1 VRHARIH
8 PVACIGA
15 FIFLFS
21 ARPATATIHYR
32 ISLKN
37 PEQHSF
43 QVTMSIP
50 HPASGVIVAIPAW
63 NALYQVR
70 DFAYRVHDVEA
81 DSASESGTPGEKL
94 PIREIDKQTWKIA
107 EGQGASRSAPS
118 SWTVRYSIVW
128 DDPGPF
134 NSQLNAK
141 HAFVNFAE
149 ILMYIPDRRSE
160 ETTVEFDDVPSGWRA
175 AAELPTDSTP
185 NSFSAS
191 SYDAL
196 VDAPVEIGKFEE
208 FGFDESGARFRVVV
222 DGKGWRRDRLEDSL
236 RAITSY
242 ELKLMGGPPF
252 HEYTFFF
259 HIGPYP
265 EAGGGGMEHAN
276 CTAIGAGSVEG
287 ASAIAAHEFFHA
299 WNVKRIRPQTL
310 EPVDF
315 TKEQYTRALWFAE
328 GVTSTYAAYTLERSG
343 LWPKEKF
350 YADLAAQISELDS
363 RPARQWQSVEESSLD
378 AWLEKYDEYRQPD
391 RSISY
396 YNKGQIV
403 GEMLDLAIRDVT
415 DNRKSLDDVMRGM
428 NDEYAKKG
436 KFYDDSD
443 GIRAVAEEVAGINLA
458 DFFERFVAGT
468 DEIPYDRF
476 LAPAGLELKVDTVK
490 IAELGFW
497 TTGGRSSGSSPAVS
511 QVVPGTAAEAAGL
524 LAGDVLLQLNG
535 GAVPGYLRGW
545 VRQRSP
551 GEMVK
556 LRVQR
561 DDKEMEI
568 SFGLGSNEVKKYSI
582 SEISHVTEKQKRIR
596 EGWLRGSVN

>member
-1 VRHARIH
+1 MSNRPMCR
-8 PVACIGA
+8 
-15 FIFLFS
+15 LFWLGTFALLFA
-21 ARPATATIHYR
+21 ARPTSATIHYK
-32 ISLKN
+32 ISLKS

-43 QVTMSIP
+43 QVTITIP
-50 HPASGVIVAIPAW
+50 QPASAMTVAIPAW

-70 DFAYRVHDVEA
+70 DFAYRIRDVEA
-81 DSASESGTPGEKL
+81 RSSSESGTPGEKM
-94 PIREIDKQTWKIA
+94 PIRKVDKQSWEIRATQSSDPH
-107 EGQGASRSAPS
+107 GLS

-141 HAFVNFAE
+141 HAFINFAE
-149 ILMYIPDRRSE
+149 VLMYIPGRRDE
-160 ETTVEFDDVPSGWRA
+160 DTAVEFEDVPAGWRA
-175 AAELPTDSTP
+175 AAELPAGAMP
-185 NSFSAS
+185 NSFLAS
-191 SYDAL
+191 SYDTL

-208 FGFDESGARFRVVV
+208 FEFDEGGARFRVVV
-222 DGKGWRRDRLEDSL
+222 DAKSWRRDRLEDAL
-236 RAITSY
+236 HHITSY

-259 HIGPYP
+259 HIGLYP

-276 CTAIGAGSVEG
+276 CTAIGSGSVEG

-350 YADLAAQISELDS
+350 YTDLAMQISDLDS
-363 RPARQWQSVEESSLD
+363 RPARLWQSVEESSLD

-403 GEMLDLAIRDVT
+403 GEMLDLAIRDAT
-415 DNRKSLDDVMRGM
+415 DNRKSLDDVMRRM
-428 NDEYAKKG
+428 NEEYANKG
-436 KFYDDSD
+436 KFYDDSN
-443 GIRAVAEEVAGINLA
+443 GVRAVAEEVAGTSLA
-458 DFFERFVAGT
+458 DFFLHFVAGT
-468 DEIPYDRF
+468 DEIPYDKF
-476 LAPAGLELKVDTVK
+476 LSAAGLEMKVELHKTSD
-490 IAELGFW
+490 LGFW
-497 TTGGRSSGSSPAVS
+497 TGRASGAVVAVAQVAPGSS
-511 QVVPGTAAEAAGL
+511 AETAGL
-524 LAGDVLLQLNG
+524 LPGDVLLQVNG
-535 GAVPGYLRGW
+535 ENMPVYLPVW
-545 VRQRSP
+545 VRQHSP
-551 GEMVK
+551 GEIIN

-561 DDKEMEI
+561 DGKEMDI
-568 SFGLGSNEVKKYSI
+568 SFALGSKDMKNYSI
-582 SEISHVTEKQKRIR
+582 SEISHASDRQKQIR
-596 EGWLRGSVN
+596 EGWLRGTVN

>member
-1 VRHARIH
+1 MSNKQLHR
-8 PVACIGA
+8 VACLGA
-15 FIFLFS
+15 FVFLFV
-21 ARPATATIHYR
+21 ARPAAATIHYK

-37 PEQHSF
+37 PEQHCF
-43 QVTMSIP
+43 QVSMTIP
-50 HPASGVIVAIPAW
+50 HPANGMTVAIPAW

-70 DFAYRVHDVEA
+70 DFAYRVRDVEA
-81 DSASESGTPGEKL
+81 SSDTESGVLGEKL
-94 PIREIDKQTWKIA
+94 QIRKTDKQTWAIRAA
-107 EGQGASRSAPS
+107 ENANSGGASA
-118 SWTVRYSIVW
+118 WTVRYSIVW
-128 DDPGPF
+128 DEPGPF

-160 ETTVEFDDVPSGWRA
+160 DATVEFEDVPASWRA
-175 AAELPTDSTP
+175 AAELPAGSTP

-191 SYDAL
+191 SYDTL

-208 FGFDESGARFRVVV
+208 FGFDEGGAHFRVVV
-222 DGKGWRRDRLEDSL
+222 DAKDWRRDRLEDSL
-236 RAITSY
+236 RHITSY
-242 ELKLMGGPPF
+242 ELKLMGGAPF

-259 HIGPYP
+259 HVGPYP

-287 ASAIAAHEFFHA
+287 ASAIAAHEFFHV

-350 YADLAAQISELDS
+350 YADLASQISELDS
-363 RPARQWQSVEESSLD
+363 RPARLWQSVEESSLD
-378 AWLEKYDEYRQPD
+378 AWLEKYDDYRQPD

-403 GEMLDLAIRDVT
+403 GEMLDLSIRDVT
-415 DNRKSLDDVMRGM
+415 DNRKSLDDVMRRM

-443 GIRAVAEEVAGINLA
+443 GVRAVAEDVSGTNLA
-458 DFFERFVAGT
+458 DFFQRYVAGT
-468 DEIPYDRF
+468 DEVPYEKF
-476 LAPAGLELKVDTVK
+476 LASAGLELKVDTLKV
-490 IAELGFW
+490 AELGFW
-497 TTGGRSSGSSPAVS
+497 TAGGRSSSSETTVS
-511 QVVPGTAAEAAGL
+511 QVVPGSSAETAGL
-524 LAGDVLLQLNG
+524 VAGDVLLQLNG
-535 GAVPGYLRGW
+535 DNVPGSLMRW
-545 VRQRSP
+545 ARQHSP
-551 GEMVK
+551 GETVK
-556 LRVQR
+556 LRVRR
-561 DDKEMEI
+561 DNKELDI
-568 SFGLGSNEVKKYSI
+568 SFALGTNEMRKYSI
-582 SEISHVTEKQKRIR
+582 SEVSHATDKQKKIR
-596 EGWLRGSVN
+596 EGWLRGTVN

>member
-1 VRHARIH
+1 MSHNQICRFV
-8 PVACIGA
+8 CITA
-15 FIFLFS
+15 FVFLFS
-21 ARPATATIHYR
+21 ARPAAATIHYR
-32 ISLKN
+32 VSLKN

-43 QVTMSIP
+43 QVTMTIP
-50 HPASGVIVAIPAW
+50 HPASDVTLAIPAW

-70 DFAYRVHDVEA
+70 DFTYRVHDVEA
-81 DSASESGTPGEKL
+81 NSVSESGTAGEKL
-94 PIREIDKQTWKIA
+94 PIRELDKQTWKIGTG
-107 EGQGASRSAPS
+107 ESANGVDHS
-118 SWTVRYSIVW
+118 SWAVRYSIVW
-128 DDPGPF
+128 DEPGPF

-160 ETTVEFDDVPSGWRA
+160 ETTVEFDDIPAGWRA
-175 AAELPTDSTP
+175 AAELPASTTS

-191 SYDAL
+191 SYDTL
-196 VDAPVEIGKFEE
+196 VDAPVELGKFEE
-208 FGFDESGARFRVVV
+208 FGFDEGGARFRVVV

-242 ELKLMGGPPF
+242 ELKLMGGAPF

-363 RPARQWQSVEESSLD
+363 RPARLWQSVEESSLD

-415 DNRKSLDDVMRGM
+415 DNRKSLDDVMRSM

-436 KFYDDSD
+436 KFYDESD
-443 GIRAVAEEVAGINLA
+443 GIRAVAEKTAGRNLA
-458 DFFERFVAGT
+458 DFFEQYVAGT
-468 DEIPYDRF
+468 DEIPYDKF
-476 LAPAGLELKVDTVK
+476 LASAGLELKVDTLKV
-490 IAELGFW
+490 AELGFW
-497 TTGGRSSGSSPAVS
+497 TTGGRSSGSSPTVS
-511 QVVPGTAAEAAGL
+511 QVVPGSAAEAAGI

-535 GAVPGYLRGW
+535 GALPGYLMGW
-545 VRQRSP
+545 MRQRSP
-551 GEMVK
+551 GEMMK

-568 SFGLGSNEVKKYSI
+568 SFALGSNEVRKYSI
-582 SEISHVTEKQKRIR
+582 AEVSHATEKQKKIR
-596 EGWLRGSVN
+596 EGWLRGTVN

>member
-1 VRHARIH
+1 MSSRPLRFLLWL
-8 PVACIGA
+8 GTFA
-15 FIFLFS
+15 FLLA
-21 ARPATATIHYR
+21 ARPASATIHYK
-32 ISLKN
+32 ISLKS
-37 PEQHSF
+37 PEEHSF
-43 QVTMSIP
+43 QVTMTIP
-50 HPASGVIVAIPAW
+50 QPASGMTIAIPAW

-70 DFAYRVHDVEA
+70 DFAYRIREVEA
-81 DSASESGTPGEKL
+81 RSSPESGTPGEKL
-94 PIREIDKQTWKIA
+94 PIRKVDKQSWEIRATQSSDPR
-107 EGQGASRSAPS
+107 GLS

-149 ILMYIPDRRSE
+149 VLVYIPDRRGE
-160 ETTVEFDDVPSGWRA
+160 DTTVEFVDIPAGWRA
-175 AAELPTDSTP
+175 AAELPSGGTP

-191 SYDAL
+191 SYDTL

-208 FGFDESGARFRVVV
+208 FGFDEGGARFRVVV
-222 DGKGWRRDRLEDSL
+222 DAKAWRRDRLEDAL
-236 RAITSY
+236 RHITSY

-276 CTAIGAGSVEG
+276 CTAIGSGSVEG
-287 ASAIAAHEFFHA
+287 ASTIAAHEFFHA

-328 GVTSTYAAYTLERSG
+328 GVTSTYAAYALERSG

-350 YADLAAQISELDS
+350 YADLATQISDLDS
-363 RPARQWQSVEESSLD
+363 RPARLWQGVEESSLD

-403 GEMLDLAIRDVT
+403 GEMLDLAIRDAT
-415 DNRKSLDDVMRGM
+415 DNRKSLDDVMRRM
-428 NDEYAKKG
+428 NEEYADKG
-436 KFYDDSD
+436 KFYDDSN
-443 GIRAVAEEVAGINLA
+443 GVRAVAEEVAGTNLA
-458 DFFERFVAGT
+458 DFFQHYVAGT
-468 DEIPYDRF
+468 DEIPYDKF
-476 LAPAGLELKVDTVK
+476 LNVAGLELK
-490 IAELGFW
+490 AELHKTSDLGFW
-497 TTGGRSSGSSPAVS
+497 IGRAPGSVVAVS
-511 QVVPGTAAEAAGL
+511 QVAPGSSAETAGL
-524 LAGDVLLQLNG
+524 LPGDVLLQVNG
-535 GAVPGYLRGW
+535 ESMPVYLPVW
-545 VRQRSP
+545 VRQHSP
-551 GEMVK
+551 GEIIN

-561 DDKEMEI
+561 DGKEMDI
-568 SFGLGSNEVKKYSI
+568 SFALGSKDMKNYSI
-582 SEISHVTEKQKRIR
+582 SEISHASDMQKQIR
-596 EGWLRGSVN
+596 EGWLRGTVN